1 MTKRAERWP
10 LWKIV
15 AAALGCAAVGGVLL
29 WLSALA
35 GKAEGDPLADPS
47 KPRSALSLSG
57 FLMILGTGGVVLSVL
72 SVIWLGY
79 RIYLARVPAW
89 TRSGR
94 KKRR

>member
-1 MTKRAERWP
+1 MTKTPDRWP

-29 WLSALA
+29 WLSTLA
-35 GKAEGDPLADPS
+35 GKAEGDPMADPAR
-47 KPRSALSLSG
+47 PRSALSLSG
-57 FLMILGTGGVVLSVL
+57 FLMILGTGSLLLSGMSLV
-72 SVIWLGY
+72 WLGY

-89 TRSGR
+89 KRGGK